1 MGNDDL
7 TQPLLRGAPN
17 QGMILKD
24 LHSLGDEI
32 DRLQRSGWLALKK
45 KIGEPTEISER
56 SLRVDY
62 ARQTLA
68 LGFLADL
75 PWTRSRR

>member
-1 MGNDDL
+1 MRNDEL
-7 TQPLLRGAPN
+7 SQPLLCGASN
-17 QGMILKD
+17 QGMILQD
-24 LHSLGDEI
+24 RHSLGDEI
-32 DRLQRSGWLALKK
+32 DRLQCSAWLGLQK
-45 KIGEPTEISER
+45 KIGEPTQIGER

>member
-1 MGNDDL
+1 MGNDEFS
-7 TQPLLRGAPN
+7 QPLLCGASD
-17 QGMILKD
+17 QGMILQN
-24 LHSLGDEI
+24 LHSLD
-32 DRLQRSGWLALKK
+32 DQVHRLQRSGWLGLQK
-45 KIGEPTEISER
+45 KIGEPTEIGER

-75 PWTRSRR
+75 PWARSRR